1 MSTLITLF
9 VIFSIIAIIVGY
21 TEKVKTGI
29 LTFVGLQIL
38 LCYICYGAIEEMISD
53 NDYRSDEIHI
63 VLSFDRIDIKIPA
76 PIIENEEAFFCVDL
90 AEIGEDVYDSF
101 NMIKRF
107 LIPGD
112 KEVYL
117 TLYERDGHSGK
128 QETLIGLLLKLD
140 PALVTR
146 YDDYDSFNST
156 YALETRIKYAAVN
169 RTTTIRLPEQ
179 GY

>member
-1 MSTLITLF
+1 METLITLF

-21 TEKVKTGI
+21 TEKIKTGVLAFIGLLII
-29 LTFVGLQIL
+29 LSYTS
-38 LCYICYGAIEEMISD
+38 YGAIDEMISS
-53 NDYRSDEIHI
+53 NDFRNDEYHI
-63 VLSFDRIDIKIPA
+63 VVSFDRIDIKIPT
-76 PIIENEEAFFCVDL
+76 PVVENGEVFFGVDM

-117 TLYERDGHSGK
+117 TLYERDSHAEK
-128 QETLIGLLLKLD
+128 QETLIGMLLKLD
-140 PALVTR
+140 PDLVTR
-146 YDDYDSFNST
+146 YDDYDCFNN
-156 YALETRIKYAAVN
+156 AFAFEARIKYAAVN
-169 RTTTIRLPEQ
+169 RTTTLRLPEQ